1 MFIDHLE
8 LMGISPKKYLRI
20 ARKSAKDNG
29 YDPDLLQFSDKKGK
43 KLMYSHDDESIHFG
57 ASVYMDFILYK
68 LKTNDTEAN
77 KRRDLYH
84 KRASKLAEKSDK
96 YSASNLSLY
105 ILW

>member
-29 YDPDLLQFSDKKGK
+29 YDPDLLQFSNKKGK
-43 KLMYSHDDESIHFG
+43 KLMYDNDNVITHFG
-57 ASVYMDFILYK
+57 ASDYMDFILYK
-68 LKTNDTEAN
+68 IKTNPTEAN

>member
-20 ARKSAKDNG
+20 ARKSAKENG
-29 YDPDLLQFSDKKGK
+29 YDPDLLQFSNKKNK
-43 KLMYSHDDESIHFG
+43 KLMYNNDDEIIHFG
-57 ASVYMDFILYK
+57 ASAYKDFILYNI
-68 LKTNDTEAN
+68 LTNPEEAN

-84 KRASKLAEKSDK
+84 KRALKLAKKSDK